1 MSNKKIASY
10 IKSLY
15 DIIEKG
21 NYNPIE
27 AEEVLIKLTLE
38 YTKGNVIKTSE
49 LLDVA
54 QDKIKNS
61 KAKIEK

>member
-10 IKSLY
+10 IKNLY

-21 NYNPIE
+21 NYNPLD
-27 AEEVLIKLTLE
+27 AEEIIIKLTLE
-38 YTKGNVIKTSE
+38 YTKGDVVKTSE

>member
-1 MSNKKIASY
+1 MIMSNKKIASY

-38 YTKGNVIKTSE
+38 YTKGNVLKP
-49 LLDVA
+49 L
-54 QDKIKNS
+54 NY
-61 KAKIEK
+61 